1 MLTEGEIRAL
11 TALHGEQT
19 VSELATQLD
28 RSLSYTSELVDR
40 LEATGLVETHRHGK
54 TKQVRPSDAKALE
67 LLADITQAYS
77 HIEWPELLSGATLRV
92 LYYLDTPRAATDL
105 ARRAD
110 VHRSTVHR
118 ALDPLQHRGII
129 YQTDDDA
136 YALNEGFEQL
146 STLARELA
154 HHIHRQTVEQHTDT
168 YTILWESLDEFL
180 VQTVD
185 EITDDNFVPTG
196 PERFQTYDLPLL
208 ARDRRYYLYSETA
221 SELSP
226 ATLCCHM
233 LVIDSGARAQS
244 YCLLL
249 VSHVDIDRNELR
261 DQAVTYGVDELV
273 EDLLT
278 YLDTS
283 GEQRT
288 SRLPEWEEFQELAAD
303 YGVAV

>member
-1 MLTEGEIRAL
+1 MLTEGEFRAL
-11 TALHGEQT
+11 VVLHGEQT
-19 VSELATQLD
+19 VSGLATQLD
-28 RSLSYTSELVDR
+28 RSLSYTSELVER
-40 LEATGLVETHRHGK
+40 LETTGLVETRREGK

-129 YQTDDDA
+129 YQAEDDA

-154 HHIHRQTVEQHTDT
+154 HHDHRQTVEQHTDT

-180 VQTVD
+180 VQTAD
-185 EITDDNFVPTG
+185 EITDDDFTPTG
-196 PERFQTYDLPLL
+196 PEQFQTYDLPLL
-208 ARDRRYYLYSETA
+208 ARDRRYYLYSETT
-221 SELSP
+221 SDLSP
-226 ATLCCHM
+226 ETLCCHM

-249 VSHVDIDRNELR
+249 LSHVDVDRDELR
-261 DQAVTYGVDELV
+261 AQAVTYDVDDVVDNLC
-273 EDLLT
+273 T

-288 SRLPEWEEFQELAAD
+288 SRLPEWEDFQDLAED
-303 YGVAV
+303 YGVTI

>member
-1 MLTEGEIRAL
+1 MLTEGEFRAL
-11 TALHGEQT
+11 TILHGEQT
-19 VSELATQLD
+19 VSGLATQLD
-28 RSLSYTSELVDR
+28 RSLSYTSELVER
-40 LEATGLVETHRHGK
+40 LETTGLAETRREGK

-67 LLADITQAYS
+67 LLADITQTYS

-129 YQTDDDA
+129 YQTEDDA
-136 YALNEGFEQL
+136 YALNEGFKQL

-154 HHIHRQTVEQHTDT
+154 HHDHRQTVEKRTDT
-168 YTILWESLDEFL
+168 CTILWESLDEFL
-180 VQTVD
+180 VQTAD
-185 EITDDNFVPTG
+185 EIADDDFISTG

-208 ARDRRYYLYSETA
+208 ARDRRYYLYSETTSA
-221 SELSP
+221 LSP
-226 ATLCCHM
+226 ETLCCHM

-249 VSHVDIDRNELR
+249 LSHVDIDRDELR
-261 DQAVTYGVDELV
+261 AQAVTYGVDDLV

-278 YLDTS
+278 HLDTG

-288 SRLPEWEEFQELAAD
+288 SRLPEWEDFQELAED
-303 YGVAV
+303 YGVTI

>member
-1 MLTEGEIRAL
+1 MLTEGELHAL

-19 VSELATQLD
+19 VSGLATQLN
-28 RSLSYTSELVDR
+28 RSLSYTSELVER
-40 LEATGLVETHRHGK
+40 LETTGLVETRREGK

-67 LLADITQAYS
+67 LFANITQAYS
-77 HIEWPELLSGATLRV
+77 HIEWPELLSGATLRI

-105 ARRAD
+105 ARHAD

-129 YQTDDDA
+129 YQAEDDA

-154 HHIHRQTVEQHTDT
+154 HHDHRQTVEQQTDT
-168 YTILWESLDEFL
+168 YTILWELLDEFL
-180 VQTVD
+180 VQTAD
-185 EITDDNFVPTG
+185 EITDDDFIPTG
-196 PERFQTYDLPLL
+196 PEQFQAYDLPLL
-208 ARDRRYYLYSETA
+208 ARDRRYYFYSKTM
-221 SELSP
+221 SDLSP
-226 ATLCCHM
+226 ETLCCHM
-233 LVIDSGARAQS
+233 LVIDSGSRAQS

-249 VSHVDIDRNELR
+249 LSHVDVDRDELR
-261 DQAVTYGVDELV
+261 AQAVKYDVDDLV
-273 EDLLT
+273 EDLLA

-288 SRLPEWEEFQELAAD
+288 SRLPEWEDFQKLAED
-303 YGVAV
+303 YGVTI

>member
-1 MLTEGEIRAL
+1 MLTEGEVRAL
-11 TALHGEQT
+11 TVLHGEQT
-19 VSELATQLD
+19 VSEFATQLD
-28 RSLSYTSELVDR
+28 RSLSYTSELVER
-40 LEATGLVETHRHGK
+40 LETTGLVETRREGK
-54 TKQVRPSDAKALE
+54 TKQIRPSDAKALE

-77 HIEWPELLSGATLRV
+77 HIEWPELLSGSTLRV
-92 LYYLDTPRAATDL
+92 LYYLETPRVATEL

-118 ALDPLQHRGII
+118 ALGPLQHRGII
-129 YQTDDDA
+129 YETDDGA

-154 HHIHRQTVEQHTDT
+154 HHDHRQTVEQHIDT

-180 VQTVD
+180 VQAAA
-185 EITDDNFVPTG
+185 EIADDTFVPTG
-196 PERFQTYDLPLL
+196 PEQFQTYDLPLL
-208 ARDRRYYLYSETA
+208 ARDRRYYFYSESITD
-221 SELSP
+221 LSP

-233 LVIDSGARAQS
+233 LVIDSGARTQS

-249 VSHVDIDRNELR
+249 LSHVDVDREELR
-261 DQAVTYGVDELV
+261 TQATTYGVDDLV

-303 YGVAV
+303 YGVTA

>member
-1 MLTEGEIRAL
+1 MLTEGEVRAL
-11 TALHGEQT
+11 TVLHGEQT
-19 VSELATQLD
+19 VSEFATQLD

-40 LEATGLVETHRHGK
+40 LEASGLVETRRQGK
-54 TKQVRPSDAKALE
+54 TKQIRPSDAKAVE
-67 LLADITQAYS
+67 LLADITQEYS

-92 LYYLDTPRAATDL
+92 LYYLETPRIATEL
-105 ARRAD
+105 ARRANI
-110 VHRSTVHR
+110 HRSTVHR

-129 YQTDDDA
+129 YETDEDA

-154 HHIHRQTVEQHTDT
+154 HHVHRQTVEQHTDT

-180 VQTVD
+180 VQTTD
-185 EITDDNFVPTG
+185 ELTDDAFIPTG

-208 ARDRRYYLYSETA
+208 ARDRRYSLYSEPMTN
-221 SELSP
+221 LSP

-233 LVIDSGARAQS
+233 LVIDSGVRTRS

-249 VSHVDIDRNELR
+249 LSHVEVDRDELR
-261 DQAVTYGVDELV
+261 EQATKYGVDDLV

-288 SRLPEWEEFQELAAD
+288 SRFPEWEEFQELAAD
-303 YGVAV
+303 YGVTV